1 MKGRDLYIIARNTV
15 RVLLDSERLDDILEV
30 GEITGRKSIERALDE
45 VKKSQEGRE
54 LLAERP
60 ELNSAQVDFAGLAAL
75 PEGTV
80 GRCVSD
86 HLTKNNLDLDALNVP
101 RPEPNDSEFHYLLR
115 RYRGNHDIWHAVL
128 GLGVEGHEEVLVH
141 AFTFGQLR
149 FPLSTLVVFFGTLKH
164 IVMEARWDV
173 LQRGLRDHYE
183 LGRQAQP
190 LLGVYWERHWEQ
202 PVDAMRRQLGLVS
215 G

>member
-30 GEITGRKSIERALDE
+30 GEITGRESIERALAE
-45 VKKSQEGRE
+45 VKESEEGRA
-54 LLAERP
+54 LLADRP
-60 ELNSAQVDFAGLAAL
+60 ELNSAHIDFDALAAL

-86 HLTKNNLDLDALNVP
+86 HLTRHGLDLDALNLP
-101 RPEPNDSEFHYLLR
+101 RPAPDDTEFHYLLR
-115 RYRGNHDIWHAVL
+115 RYRGNHDIWHAML

-164 IVMEARWDV
+164 ILLEGRWEV
-173 LQRGLRDHYE
+173 LQRGLRDHYD
-183 LGRQAQP
+183 LGRRCEP
-190 LLGVYWERHWEQ
+190 LLGVYWERHWEM
-202 PVDAMRRQLGLVS
+202 PLEEMRSALGL
-215 G
+215 GAA